1 VYDTPE
7 LAGRWVRRVGC
18 ARLATVLKTTGRK
31 VMAKNEFPIPVP
43 YEFFSRPVFVRSGV
57 NEKAFERMIRDV
69 AEKHGAKEVKVTKN
83 DKGLEVLM
91 VRFPETEH
99 GAWMMK
105 GFEDFMAKE
114 MGIQPFVLQK
124 STD

>member
-18 ARLATVLKTTGRK
+18 GRPATVLKTTGRK

-43 YEFFSRPVFVRSGV
+43 YEFFSRPDFIRSGV
-57 NEKAFERMIRDV
+57 NEKVFKRMIRDV
-69 AEKHGAKEVKVTKN
+69 AEKHGATEVKVTKD
-83 DKGLEVLM
+83 DKGLDVLK

-105 GFEDFMAKE
+105 GFEDFIARN
-114 MGIQPFVLQK
+114 MGIQSFVLPK
-124 STD
+124 Y

>member
-43 YEFFSRPVFVRSGV
+43 YEFFSRPDFIRSGV
-57 NEKAFERMIRDV
+57 NEKVFKRMIRDV
-69 AEKHGAKEVKVTKN
+69 AEKHGATEVKVTKDN
-83 DKGLEVLM
+83 KGLDVLK

-105 GFEDFMAKE
+105 GFEDFIAKN
-114 MGIQPFVLQK
+114 MGIQSFVLPK
-124 STD
+124 Y